1 MGAIASA
8 DGLLNTR
15 GLEAEKQVPF
25 HATPEVTHWQL
36 GQEQTALFEN
46 AVGTD
51 GSLTHKHRSGG
62 KCGWAVVGNQS
73 GQQAAWGSMPAS
85 LPVQKRILRA
95 ELWAILQALRH
106 CSPPIQV
113 HTDCAAVLQGLAKG
127 SKKCGAAGAKHADV
141 WRMVWHRVDDIG
153 MGEHGV
159 QIVKCKAHMTEA
171 AIRQAEPAQQ
181 HVACLNK
188 AADGWAK
195 HGAEADHPVQWHVQA
210 LGE

>member
-8 DGLLNTR
+8 DSLLYTR

-36 GQEQTALFEN
+36 GQEQEALLEN
-46 AVGTD
+46 VVGTD

-62 KCGWAVVGNQS
+62 KCGWAVVGSQN
-73 GQQAAWGSMPAS
+73 GQQVAAWGSMPAS

-113 HTDCAAVLQGLAKG
+113 HTDCAAVFRAASSAGQRAP
-127 SKKCGAAGAKHADV
+127 STRMYGA
-141 WRMVWHRVDDIG
+141 
-153 MGEHGV
+153 
-159 QIVKCKAHMTEA
+159 
-171 AIRQAEPAQQ
+171 
-181 HVACLNK
+181 
-188 AADGWAK
+188 
-195 HGAEADHPVQWHVQA
+195 
-210 LGE
+210 